1 MLFKCL
7 VVVGLLVESYL
18 LYNAIGKAK
27 PDCAALFA
35 LGVGDIH
42 AHVAQPAALGLI
54 RLAEDLLHD
63 SLGFVSVNGIDGFGV
78 HACRPDEGLA
88 HGLGGDGR
96 FGWGGGRAAGRSAT
110 VARDVAVNVFLI
122 TQV

>member
-1 MLFKCL
+1 MSCCSW
-7 VVVGLLVESYL
+7 VTWSNRTLLH
-18 LYNAIGKAK
+18 NAIGKTK
-27 PDCAALFA
+27 PNCAVFFS

-42 AHVAQPAALGLI
+42 ACVAQPAALSLV

-88 HGLGGDGR
+88 HGLGW
-96 FGWGGGRAAGRSAT
+96 GW
-110 VARDVAVNVFLI
+110 
-122 TQV
+122 

>member
-7 VVVGLLVESYL
+7 VVGGLFVESYL

-27 PDCAALFA
+27 PDCAVLFS

-42 AHVAQPAALGLI
+42 ACVAQPAALSLV
-54 RLAEDLLHD
+54 RFAEDLLHD

-78 HACRPDEGLA
+78 YGRRPGKGLT
-88 HGLGGDGR
+88 HGFGGDGGC
-96 FGWGGGRAAGRSAT
+96 GWGCDRAAGRSAA

-122 TQV
+122 T

>member
-7 VVVGLLVESYL
+7 VVGGLLVESYL

-27 PDCAALFA
+27 PDCAVLFS

-42 AHVAQPAALGLI
+42 ACVAQPAALGLV

-63 SLGFVSVNGIDGFGV
+63 SLSFVSVNGIDGFGV
-78 HACRPDEGLA
+78 HARRPGKGLT
-88 HGLGGDGR
+88 HGFGGDDGCDR
-96 FGWGGGRAAGRSAT
+96 SAGRSVA

-122 TQV
+122 T

>member
-7 VVVGLLVESYL
+7 VVGGLFVESYL
-18 LYNAIGKAK
+18 LYNTIGKAK
-27 PDCAALFA
+27 PDCTVFFA

-42 AHVAQPAALGLI
+42 AYVAQPATLSLV

-63 SLGFVSVNGIDGFGV
+63 SLGFVPVNDINGFGI
-78 HACRPDEGLA
+78 HTCRPGKGLA

-96 FGWGGGRAAGRSAT
+96 CGWGGGRAAGRSPT

-122 TQV
+122 T

>member
-7 VVVGLLVESYL
+7 VVGGLLVESYL

-27 PDCAALFA
+27 PDCAVFFS

-42 AHVAQPAALGLI
+42 ACVTQPAALSLV
-54 RLAEDLLHD
+54 RFAEDLLHD

-78 HACRPDEGLA
+78 HGRRPGKGLT
-88 HGLGGDGR
+88 HGFGGC
-96 FGWGGGRAAGRSAT
+96 GWGCDRAAGRRDA

-122 TQV
+122 T